1 MRWCTRRLYGKRS
14 ATVGGVLRVE
24 AGGCLMRG
32 DLETRSRAPIAAARA
47 AVLALGL
54 LHPISGAAETQSS
67 VGDSGGENASP
78 FGGFVASGD
87 VSLYTGAMGL
97 SVPIAIPPG
106 RKQATPSLRL
116 VYSSSQSDGPFGPGW
131 ALPLGSIQ
139 RSTKKGVPHCLRNK
153 DDFVIDLAGSQGEL
167 VTDPSDSS
175 GNRYLMKIDERY
187 LEATKNEPANTWEV
201 IDRSGRT
208 FRFGQGSAPGASRA
222 FRGGGG
228 ATEDP
233 NNDKFFCH
241 QAFVCSCQFTSFWAL
256 TEIEDPNGNTIVISY
271 EKLGGT
277 PFVSAIE
284 YGGDSHPSQ
293 TSNHPFRVEFKRGL
307 RTNAAISYRLGVQQR
322 LEWVI
327 NRIEVRSR
335 PNPQTP
341 FAVDPT
347 PGDVRTYTLD
357 YTTCSSGIRT
367 RLCSVAGTDLPTQSF
382 EYSTDQFAH
391 DQVSAIYAPPAGG
404 GSIRNTTTTNGFD
417 VDRTVMDANGDGFL
431 DLVDADNVTGDNWAV
446 HYGSPTGFGGQ
457 GTWTA
462 PGGQVES
469 GKISLV
475 NQGSGHYRVTKD
487 AIDITGDGIL
497 DYVDARN
504 DASPGSWE
512 VYAGA
517 CTANRTC
524 GFSSSSV
531 PWNAGVAYS
540 RLDEN
545 LDGDTPL
552 EGSQRL
558 IDMNADSFPDFVTL
572 SSGSGGFVLR
582 YGTGSA
588 FEAGGNTFTNTVS
601 QRITDAIT
609 SSQFTDTT
617 KDLFDFN
624 GDGLPDVV
632 VRVVDAQ
639 VQNPAH
645 CSSGGD
651 IAVFL
656 NDGFNFVSPPLCITT
671 KPGLTAIRRS
681 KSGDQWIDF
690 FDINADGLPDRVYY
704 DDATPTNWQ
713 VQLNLGTQL
722 EVVDLPP
729 GGPVEVARTWAGTGG
744 PIRKTGT
751 TSGNT
756 KVDVIDWDGDGFL
769 DWVDARQTSQ
779 TQWDIKFGRPA
790 DGTRVRPNLLVRAHN
805 GLGGL
810 TQIRYEPSTAFTNTA
825 AGDPNP
831 HLPLPFVVW
840 VTTGLRR
847 TDGLCTTTAADPF
860 DPLQNSCIENPTT
873 NVGHELIRTFS
884 YQNGRYNTQKREFR
898 GFEKVIETDVDDNT
912 HEITFSQGA
921 TPEAPTRPDETRGK
935 MLLEVRKAGSHMVQ
949 QDTFD
954 WRIRVP
960 TSANRT
966 LVWLAEQKKE
976 SLAVP
981 ATSGVTQCLAN
992 RFEAPDDFGR
1002 TTTSCSLPCGTGTAG
1017 SCASPAAS
1025 QVTTTIEWWPGSS
1038 TVRERPQK
1046 VKVFQGAAVDPL
1058 MWKLFDYDASGN
1070 NTRLEN
1076 VLAGE
1081 GHADNPVLT
1090 REYDGWGNA
1099 TKAKDPVQ
1107 QDLGLSGQFTLSDF
1121 NGTGSNA
1128 NPFELHAEEETL
1140 PQTNGVAHVI
1150 EREVDIRYGK
1160 PLWVDDENNQRTSF
1174 TYDSLGRPL
1183 TKTLPCDSQP
1193 GQPDSCIAG
1202 FPDRNFAYVYGSP
1215 GASSYLS
1222 KLSSIEVHE
1231 FEPVTGSYR
1240 IARAYFDALGRERL
1254 KTVFRMVGSATSPGR
1269 VVVEQTDFDR
1279 AGRPLRVYAPY
1290 EQSATVTEVPPSTVA
1305 YTSLDYNLNGQ
1316 GPQDPLGRVRK
1327 VTPPDNRTTTMSY
1340 LGTLTK
1346 SADAGN
1352 NETRITRD
1360 ALGRVIKKEALGQV
1374 GDPTLTYDYTYDG
1387 MGRLLTTEVSGNTN
1401 TRVTSVYD
1409 RLGREVERTDPNSGS
1424 GSTGLWNFEYDKNN
1438 NLRHAN
1444 DPTANRSVQLCY
1456 DAINRPT
1463 KRLIL
1468 AGNDYMPTGCATLPS
1483 GAAIESS
1490 YSYDQATS
1498 AFGFGVGRPTT
1509 VVDLSG
1515 QEVRKYDRRGR
1526 VVSLDKTVSS
1536 KTAEMDFAYDMA
1548 DRIARV
1554 TYPDAEEVNYS
1565 YQADGQLDAVS
1576 SSVSTYVSW
1585 TEYDLFGRLRSL
1597 AHGNGTTDGVSYYDG
1612 TQAFRVDTITT
1623 TLPSVTHLNLKYFYD
1638 LSPSSPDPALYPHGK
1653 IVKIDDQRDS
1663 SGALSNDAVYTY
1675 DGLGRLKQVDWLPGT
1690 TYDETFAF
1698 DAIGNLTLKAG
1709 QPIVYGNPAKPHQA
1723 TSHQGLS
1730 TMAYD
1735 PNGNRGDRVTPS
1747 EAQVYTYDAL
1757 DRLTQVDLKPD
1768 LASPPSQTIA
1778 YLYDSGGMRVQK
1790 TVTTSTTQTF
1800 RYFHE
1805 FVESAG
1811 GYMTKYYYAGDR
1823 MIAARDVSFP
1833 ALSEIQPG
1841 FSPIQEPWDLP
1852 PVPLAVFGV
1861 GALLLLIWPGRPRE
1875 RRPAVLS
1882 ATRGVGVI
1890 VVFVTAAWP
1899 TRAAACSPD
1908 PGPPPPASYRHYHLD
1923 HLGSTQVVT
1932 DSTGAISR
1940 QVRYQ
1945 PYGTARRFSASGS
1958 ATLGTENTRH
1968 EFTGY
1973 ETQHETG
1980 LEYAGARFL
1989 DPTTGMFLSH
1999 DPAEQFASP
2008 YAYGPWDPT
2017 NTTDPSGAF
2026 VPELIGFAV
2035 TALYYASI
2043 AYSAYQIGNAVY
2055 LAARY
2060 GDTWDAIGVLGVA
2073 VATAYITRGT
2083 LTQILGPVAVP
2094 VNPVPAATHASLTR
2108 LTQDVATAAVVNVAP
2123 PEAVAG
2129 SLILAAN
2136 AATEAAD
2143 GEKARQQQHVE
2154 QFPESSWWHEVF
2166 GVPGLPDVSKQ
2177 TAEELREEHERLEKQ
2192 IDQDAYGEMSETIN
2206 QVEALKTEL
2215 DQYAWYDPRG
2225 WYKLNDR
2232 ARGLQQR
2239 YWQLEKVLAR
2249 NASIID
2255 RQLAIRRELIQ
2266 RGEPLR
2272 TP

>member
-1 MRWCTRRLYGKRS
+1 MRC
-14 ATVGGVLRVE
+14 
-24 AGGCLMRG
+24 
-32 DLETRSRAPIAAARA
+32 DLETRFGSPIAAALA

-54 LHPISGAAETQSS
+54 LLPIPGAAETQSS
-67 VGDSGGENASP
+67 VGDSGGENPSP

-167 VTDPSDSS
+167 VPDPSDSS

-201 IDRSGRT
+201 IDRSGRI
-208 FRFGQGSAPGASRA
+208 FRFGQGAAPGASRA

-228 ATEDP
+228 ASEDP
-233 NNDKFFCH
+233 INDKFFCH
-241 QAFVCSCQFTSFWAL
+241 QAFVCSCQFTSLWAL
-256 TEIEDPNGNTIVISY
+256 TEIEDPNGNTIVITY

-277 PFVSAIE
+277 PFVSVIE
-284 YGGDSHPSQ
+284 YGGDSHPSE

-327 NRIEVRSR
+327 DRIEVRSR
-335 PNPQTP
+335 PDPQTP
-341 FAVDPT
+341 FAADPT
-347 PGDVRTYTLD
+347 PGDVRTFTLD
-357 YTTCSSGIRT
+357 YTTCSNGVRT
-367 RLCSVAGTDLPTQSF
+367 RLCSVAGTDLPTQAF
-382 EYSTDQFAH
+382 EYSTDQLAH
-391 DQVSAIYAPPAGG
+391 DQVSATYDPPTGG

-417 VDRTVMDANGDGFL
+417 IDRTVMDANGDGFL
-431 DLVDADNVTGDNWAV
+431 DLVDADNLTGNNWAV

-462 PGGQVES
+462 PGGQVEA

-487 AIDITGDGIL
+487 AVDITGDGIL

-504 DASPGSWE
+504 DSSPGSWD
-512 VYAGA
+512 VYVGS

-524 GFSSSSV
+524 GFSSSPA
-531 PWNAGVAYS
+531 PWSAGVAYS
-540 RLDEN
+540 RMDEN

-572 SSGSGGFVLR
+572 ASVSGGFVLR

-609 SSQFTDTT
+609 SGQFTDTT

-632 VRVVDAQ
+632 VRAVDAQ

-681 KSGDQWIDF
+681 KSGEQWIDF

-704 DDATPTNWQ
+704 DDATSTNWQ

-729 GGPVEVARTWAGTGG
+729 GGSVEVARTWAGTGG

-779 TQWDIKFGRPA
+779 TQWDIKFGRPT

-810 TQIRYEPSTAFTNTA
+810 TQIRYEPSTTFTNTT
-825 AGDPNP
+825 AGAPNP
-831 HLPLPFVVW
+831 HLPFPFVVW

-847 TDGLCTTTAADPF
+847 TDGLCTTSASNPF
-860 DPLQNSCIENPTT
+860 DPAQNSCIGSGVGS
-873 NVGHELIRTFS
+873 VGHELIRTFS
-884 YQNGRYNTQKREFR
+884 YQNGRYNTQKRELR
-898 GFEKVIETDVDDNT
+898 GFEKVIETDVDGNT
-912 HEITFSQGA
+912 HEITFSQGT

-935 MLLEVRKAGSHMVQ
+935 MLLDVRKAGSHVVQ

-954 WRIRVP
+954 WRVRVP

-966 LVWLAEQKKE
+966 IVWLAEQKKE

-981 ATSGVTQCLAN
+981 AGSGVTQCLVN

-1017 SCASPAAS
+1017 TCASPPAT
-1025 QVTTTIEWWPGSS
+1025 QVTTTIDWWPGSS
-1038 TVRERPQK
+1038 TVRERPQR
-1046 VKVFQGAAVDPL
+1046 VKVYQGAAATDPV

-1090 REYDGWGNA
+1090 REYDGWSNA
-1099 TKAKDPVQ
+1099 EKAKDPVQ

-1128 NPFELHAEEETL
+1128 NPFQLYAEEETL

-1150 EREVDIRYGK
+1150 ERQVDIRYGK
-1160 PLWVDDENNQRTSF
+1160 PLWGDDENNQRTSF

-1183 TKTLPCDSQP
+1183 TKTRPCDSQP
-1193 GQPDSCIAG
+1193 SQPDSCIAG
-1202 FPDRNFAYVYGSP
+1202 FPDRKYVYVYGNPAASP
-1215 GASSYLS
+1215 YLS
-1222 KLSSIEVHE
+1222 KLSSIELHE
-1231 FEPVTGSYR
+1231 YEPVTGSYR

-1254 KTVFRMVGSATSPGR
+1254 KTVFRMVGTATSPGR

-1279 AGRPLRVYAPY
+1279 AGRPLRVYASY
-1290 EQSATVTEVPPSTVA
+1290 EQNATVTEVPPSTVA
-1305 YTSLDYNLNGQ
+1305 YTSFDYNLNGQ
-1316 GPQDPLGRVRK
+1316 GPQDPLGRVRR
-1327 VTPPDNRTTTMSY
+1327 VTPPDNRTTTISY

-1346 SADAGN
+1346 SVDAGN

-1360 ALGRVIKKEALGQV
+1360 ALGRVTKKEALGQV

-1387 MGRLLTTEVSGNTN
+1387 MGRLLTTDVSGNTN

-1409 RLGREVERTDPNSGS
+1409 RLGREIQRTDPNSGS
-1424 GSTGLWNFEYDKNN
+1424 GSSGLWTFEYDKNN

-1444 DPTANRSVQLCY
+1444 DPTASRSVQLCY

-1468 AGNDYMPTGCATLPS
+1468 AGNDYVATGCTTLPS
-1483 GAAIESS
+1483 GATTESS

-1498 AFGFGVGRPTT
+1498 AFGFGVRRLTT
-1509 VVDLSG
+1509 VVELSG

-1526 VVSLDKTVSS
+1526 VVALDKTVSS

-1548 DRIARV
+1548 DRVARV
-1554 TYPDAEEVNYS
+1554 TYPDSEEVNYT

-1576 SSVSTYVSW
+1576 SSVSTYVSS
-1585 TEYDLFGRLRSL
+1585 TEYDVFGRLQTL

-1623 TLPSVTHLNLKYFYD
+1623 TLPSVTHLNLKYLYD
-1638 LSPSSPDPALYPHGK
+1638 LNPGSPNPALYPHGK
-1653 IVKIDDQRDS
+1653 IVRIDDQRDS
-1663 SGALSNDAVYTY
+1663 SGALSNDAGYTY

-1709 QPIVYGNPAKPHQA
+1709 QPILYGNPAKPHQA
-1723 TSHQGLS
+1723 TSHQGFS
-1730 TMAYD
+1730 TMVYD
-1735 PNGNRGDRVTPS
+1735 PNGNRGNRVTPS

-1768 LASPPSQTIA
+1768 VTSPPSQTIG
-1778 YLYDSGGMRVQK
+1778 YLYDFAGMRVQK

-1833 ALSEIQPG
+1833 ALSEIPPG
-1841 FSPIQEPWDLP
+1841 FTPIQEPWNLP
-1852 PVPLAVFGV
+1852 PLALVVFGA
-1861 GALLLLIWPGRPRE
+1861 GALLLLIWPGRPQP
-1875 RRPAVLS
+1875 RRLAVLS
-1882 ATRGVGVI
+1882 ATRSAGVI

-1899 TRAAACSPD
+1899 TRVAACSPV
-1908 PGPPPPASYRHYHLD
+1908 PGPSPPASYRHYHLD
-1923 HLGSTQVVT
+1923 HLGSTQVIT

-1945 PYGTARRFSASGS
+1945 PYGTARRFVAGGA

-2017 NTTDPSGAF
+2017 NTTDPSGAL

-2060 GDTWDAIGVLGVA
+2060 GDTWDALGVLGVA

-2094 VNPVPAATHASLTR
+2094 VNPVPTATQASLAP
-2108 LTQDVATAAVVNVAP
+2108 LTQDAVATAAVVNFAP
-2123 PEAVAG
+2123 TEAVAI
-2129 SLILAAN
+2129 SLILAAD
-2136 AATEAAD
+2136 AATQAASGEERSAPRVGGPAGEVIDLMEQRIAKDTETIRTLERQIAANQERINEISTEIDELSSQVDESLDPMRILEALSKGFRR
-2143 GEKARQQQHVE
+2143 GEE
-2154 QFPESSWWHEVF
+2154 
-2166 GVPGLPDVSKQ
+2166 GLPGEPAGLRSSA
-2177 TAEELREEHERLEKQ
+2177 AEKVRGRALKLGVEAERLAGRNIQLQARIRVFEGYVAEDTA
-2192 IDQDAYGEMSETIN
+2192 ILSR
-2206 QVEALKTEL
+2206 L
-2215 DQYAWYDPRG
+2215 
-2225 WYKLNDR
+2225 R
-2232 ARGLQQR
+2232 AFYR
-2239 YWQLEKVLAR
+2239 
-2249 NASIID
+2249 
-2255 RQLAIRRELIQ
+2255 
-2266 RGEPLR
+2266 
-2272 TP
+2272 